1 MSKLTLATG
10 CHLDQPHCQVLEYLT
25 GMDPKADSAV
35 VGSSPLVVTC
45 QAINKPDLG
54 MRAYGERAGCADV
67 TSHKNIMLQ
76 HSMTFLHATVP
87 IGNVNWILLNKPWC
101 PADNSFN
108 ATTLMCDGLWFFTVG
123 NWWSHHPVILSYMS
137 FPFIQQPCDLP
148 RNNKPPNSPNQDRS
162 TCGCGM
168 HQRFIPTALLVPR

>member
-25 GMDPKADSAV
+25 GMDPKAGSAV
-35 VGSSPLVVTC
+35 LGSSPLVVTC

-76 HSMTFLHATVP
+76 HSMTLLHATVP

-123 NWWSHHPVILSYMS
+123 QLMITPPSDTVFHVIPIHTAALWSAT
-137 FPFIQQPCDLP
+137 QQQTA
-148 RNNKPPNSPNQDRS
+148 NSPNQDRS